1 MKLKSLFFSIFM
13 IASIF
18 LIFEVIAWKIL
29 YEYYKRTNVDGQI
42 KLKNID
48 NFSLF
53 SFKETF
59 VSDLELSTYYS
70 FRFKSDYSVKR
81 EKNKFQTIYKGL
93 LDEKYNNSNIRP
105 TLINNETFDIYFFGG
120 STAFLKSGGVSLGKH
135 IKDFLIASKCNKKF
149 NYRVITA
156 GHSGYATINQV
167 NRLVSDIIYLKPE
180 YVVFFDGINDFLH
193 SHNTIDWQINDT
205 IHQKNYRKIYSKLSD
220 DEISFAD
227 FFQKLPNRFYTIFLT
242 NKLIKRI
249 SGISIIPNKYEKEM
263 IDQLNERVLIAEKDQ
278 FNEKSVINYIQNHKI
293 LDALANEFGFK
304 TLHIL
309 QPTLSYDIN
318 NKISGYEKLNYHDY
332 FPDPF
337 KVLNVKKKKIVS
349 NYYFD
354 KSIKF
359 YNLTEEK
366 FLKLN
371 NSENNK
377 YVSYV
382 NIFSNQTDLSKIY
395 YDNVHYNDQFA
406 INIISKQISNDILDT
421 LNCY

>member
-1 MKLKSLFFSIFM
+1 M
-13 IASIF
+13 
-18 LIFEVIAWKIL
+18 
-29 YEYYKRTNVDGQI
+29 
-42 KLKNID
+42 
-48 NFSLF
+48 
-53 SFKETF
+53 
-59 VSDLELSTYYS
+59 
-70 FRFKSDYSVKR
+70 
-81 EKNKFQTIYKGL
+81 
-93 LDEKYNNSNIRP
+93 
-105 TLINNETFDIYFFGG
+105 
-120 STAFLKSGGVSLGKH
+120 KSGGVSLGKH
-135 IKDFLIASKCNKKF
+135 INDFLIASKCNKKF
-149 NYRVITA
+149 NFRVITA

-337 KVLNVKKKKIVS
+337 KVLNVKKKK
-349 NYYFD
+349 
-354 KSIKF
+354 
-359 YNLTEEK
+359 
-366 FLKLN
+366 
-371 NSENNK
+371 
-377 YVSYV
+377 
-382 NIFSNQTDLSKIY
+382 
-395 YDNVHYNDQFA
+395 
-406 INIISKQISNDILDT
+406 
-421 LNCY
+421 NCF

>member
-1 MKLKSLFFSIFM
+1 M
-13 IASIF
+13 
-18 LIFEVIAWKIL
+18 
-29 YEYYKRTNVDGQI
+29 
-42 KLKNID
+42 
-48 NFSLF
+48 
-53 SFKETF
+53 
-59 VSDLELSTYYS
+59 
-70 FRFKSDYSVKR
+70 
-81 EKNKFQTIYKGL
+81 
-93 LDEKYNNSNIRP
+93 
-105 TLINNETFDIYFFGG
+105 
-120 STAFLKSGGVSLGKH
+120 
-135 IKDFLIASKCNKKF
+135 
-149 NYRVITA
+149 
-156 GHSGYATINQV
+156 
-167 NRLVSDIIYLKPE
+167 
-180 YVVFFDGINDFLH
+180 VFFIGEVL

-371 NSENNK
+371 ISENNK

-395 YDNVHYNDQFA
+395 YDNVHYNDH
-406 INIISKQISNDILDT
+406 L
-421 LNCY
+421 L